1 MPQNRI
7 SKMSGSRSSK
17 QQRKSSS
24 SSPLVV
30 LVENGH
36 DDPGS
41 NKLMAP
47 QSLSALSSI
56 SLLDVSSP
64 DKTCSKA
71 YWINPMGGQVYE
83 LYGMDSDDGTI
94 GEYSSFLVNGIVV
107 PNGVLH
113 TLTKVDPLWFVVRL
127 LAPHE
132 HNELL
137 SSSWKP
143 LDQLLGD
150 ICGDHKTTRD
160 FLVQLDATHFAPIF
174 QSMELSEEEMVYKLS
189 QDKVVSWL
197 TRKQQGVETVLRLQ
211 AQRTIAS
218 ARTNDCRTTTCFA
231 QGLFV
236 PGRDNDDDDKN
247 EETITDDAPT
257 VSAVTNATAA
267 DDTTMT
273 IDDGTART
281 IRDESIQVV
290 CQYLSKAW
298 RNCFLHHL
306 QLLGSDVLEGKSI
319 TTSSQRPK
327 KIKPTVD
334 WNAGLTDSTM
344 TAAAA
349 ATSSSVVVVTPKI
362 PTTGTTMTAGAK
374 RLQKVNTK
382 GMSKLS
388 SFFATKPK
396 QK

>member
-1 MPQNRI
+1 
-7 SKMSGSRSSK
+7 MSGSRSSK

-36 DDPGS
+36 DNPKS

-47 QSLSALSSI
+47 QSMSALSSI
-56 SLLDVSSP
+56 SLPDVSSP

-71 YWINPMGGQVYE
+71 YWINPVSGQVYE
-83 LYGMDSDDGTI
+83 LYGIDGDDETI

-107 PNGVLH
+107 PNGMLH
-113 TLTKVDPLWFVVRL
+113 TLTTVDPLWFVVRL
-127 LAPHE
+127 LVPRE
-132 HNELL
+132 PNDPLSSS

-150 ICGDHKTTRD
+150 ICGDDTTTRD

-189 QDKVVSWL
+189 QDKVLSWL

-211 AQRTIAS
+211 AQRTTTS
-218 ARTNDCRTTTCFA
+218 ARTNDRRTTTCFA

-236 PGRDNDDDDKN
+236 PGRDDDDKN
-247 EETITDDAPT
+247 EETMTDAAPT
-257 VSAVTNATAA
+257 VSATSDSTAA
-267 DDTTMT
+267 DDATMT
-273 IDDGTART
+273 IDDGTARI
-281 IRDESIQVV
+281 IRDESVQVV
-290 CQYLSKAW
+290 CQYLSNAW
-298 RNCFLHHL
+298 RECFLHHL

-334 WNAGLTDSTM
+334 WNAELTDSMITTTIAA
-344 TAAAA
+344 TAAAE
-349 ATSSSVVVVTPKI
+349 SSSVVVVTPKV
-362 PTTGTTMTAGAK
+362 PTTGKSTMTTGAK
-374 RLQKVNTK
+374 RLQKINTK

-388 SFFATKPK
+388 SFFAAKPK

>member
-1 MPQNRI
+1 
-7 SKMSGSRSSK
+7 MSGSRSSK

-36 DDPGS
+36 DNPKS

-47 QSLSALSSI
+47 QSMSALSSI
-56 SLLDVSSP
+56 SLPDVSSP

-71 YWINPMGGQVYE
+71 YWINPVSGQVYE
-83 LYGMDSDDGTI
+83 LYGIDGDDETI

-107 PNGVLH
+107 PNGMLH
-113 TLTKVDPLWFVVRL
+113 TLTTVDPLWFVVRL
-127 LAPHE
+127 LVPRE
-132 HNELL
+132 PNDPLSSS

-150 ICGDHKTTRD
+150 ICGDDTTTRD

-189 QDKVVSWL
+189 QDKVLSWL

-211 AQRTIAS
+211 AQRTTATL
-218 ARTNDCRTTTCFA
+218 ARTNDRRTTTCFA

-236 PGRDNDDDDKN
+236 PGRDDDDDDKN
-247 EETITDDAPT
+247 EETTTDDAPT
-257 VSAVTNATAA
+257 VSATSNATAA
-267 DDTTMT
+267 DNTTMT
-273 IDDGTART
+273 IDDGTAMT
-281 IRDESIQVV
+281 IRDESLQVV
-290 CQYLSKAW
+290 CQYLSNAW
-298 RNCFLHHL
+298 RDCFLHHL
-306 QLLGSDVLEGKSI
+306 QLSRPDVLEGKP
-319 TTSSQRPK
+319 TTTLSQRAK
-327 KIKPTVD
+327 KIKPTMD
-334 WNAGLTDSTM
+334 WNAGLTDSTTT
-344 TAAAA
+344 TAAAVPS
-349 ATSSSVVVVTPKI
+349 SSSVVVVTPKV

-388 SFFATKPK
+388 SFFAAKPK